1 MSKDRLERLV
11 TVGDIVDKIVELAL
25 KEIKSQLTQPDTHD
39 DQRKTPPNFFE
50 DGGANWPPELMG
62 QEVEPDYREPLDE
75 IQRLQA
81 EVERL
86 REEIKRVNKGAET
99 NSHVADALVR
109 ENMALRDFIRE
120 HHGEEFY
127 QELNLKIKSKVWNRK
142 EARKV
147 KDEGGPK

>member
-1 MSKDRLERLV
+1 MSLKVEKVVDHLRKFGGPVDEKFEHCVEVIIPEELDLFGGSPVDHHSRIRV
-11 TVGDIVDKIVELAL
+11 TASMAL
-25 KEIKSQLTQPDTHD
+25 NHC
-39 DQRKTPPNFFE
+39 
-50 DGGANWPPELMG
+50 
-62 QEVEPDYREPLDE
+62 LD
-75 IQRLQA
+75 LQA